1 MKFSDNI
8 AKVSEQVR
16 RAESQVKGNEQATKM
31 SLILPFFAA
40 LGYDVYDPAEV
51 KPEYVASFA
60 GKSGGQVE
68 KVDYAIAINDQ
79 IIMIVEAK
87 ARDKETTAHKIQ
99 LKKYFNALLSA
110 KIGVVTNGVEYRF
123 FTDLNNENIMDDEA
137 FFVFDILGYTENQ
150 VENLKL
156 FHRDNF
162 DPSVIKSQA
171 EELIYLQGMVQLIEN
186 LLRSP
191 SEEFI
196 RFLIKQLGTIS
207 PGFAVNK
214 VITSNVIKRF
224 QPIVRKA
231 LKTNLLSFVAQSFD
245 KEMGEEDSTS
255 DEDADVVLEDIELS
269 EDPDSKIQTTDEEL
283 KAFDK
288 IKAIVSKSTSYS
300 LEVKHKDVLS
310 YFGLNVGK
318 TTWWFIRLY
327 LTNKKKSLVARLP
340 LDQVRSLAPGFDVED
355 VSSSIGGT
363 ASRVI
368 IHSIDDLDKL
378 SNLILECYETESAQ
392 HPPKK

>member
-1 MKFSDNI
+1 
-8 AKVSEQVR
+8 
-16 RAESQVKGNEQATKM
+16 
-31 SLILPFFAA
+31 
-40 LGYDVYDPAEV
+40 
-51 KPEYVASFA
+51 
-60 GKSGGQVE
+60 
-68 KVDYAIAINDQ
+68 
-79 IIMIVEAK
+79 MIVEAK
-87 ARDKETTAHKIQ
+87 ARDKETTAHERQ

-137 FFVFDILGYTENQ
+137 FFVFDILDYTENQ

-162 DPSVIKSQA
+162 DSSAIKNQA
-171 EELIYLQGMVQLIEN
+171 EELVYLQGMVQLIEN

-214 VITSNVIKRF
+214 VITSNVVKRF

-231 LKTNLLSFVAQSFD
+231 LRTNLLSFVAQSFD
-245 KEMGEEDSTS
+245 KEMGEEDPTLG
-255 DEDADVVLEDIELS
+255 EDADVVLEDIELS

-283 KAFDK
+283 KAFEK

-300 LEVKHKDVLS
+300 LEIKHKDVLS

-318 TTWWFIRLY
+318 TTWWFLRLY
-327 LTNKKKSLVARLP
+327 LTNKKKSLITRLP
-340 LDQVRSLAPGFDVED
+340 LDQVKSLVPGFDVED
-355 VSSSIGGT
+355 ASSSIGDT
-363 ASRVI
+363 ASRVT
-368 IHSIDDLDKL
+368 IHSIDDLDKI
-378 SNLILECYETESAQ
+378 SSLILLCYETESAK
-392 HPPKK
+392 HIHKT

>member
-1 MKFSDNI
+1 
-8 AKVSEQVR
+8 
-16 RAESQVKGNEQATKM
+16 
-31 SLILPFFAA
+31 
-40 LGYDVYDPAEV
+40 
-51 KPEYVASFA
+51 
-60 GKSGGQVE
+60 
-68 KVDYAIAINDQ
+68 
-79 IIMIVEAK
+79 
-87 ARDKETTAHKIQ
+87 
-99 LKKYFNALLSA
+99 
-110 KIGVVTNGVEYRF
+110 
-123 FTDLNNENIMDDEA
+123 MDDEA

-288 IKAIVSKSTSYS
+288 IKAIVSQSTSYS

-368 IHSIDDLDKL
+368 IHSVDDLDKL